1 MQRLKNWHLF
11 AVCVAVWSTTWHA
24 ITYQIGPVAPEVGVA
39 LRFGLAGAFVLGI
52 CAARGVSLRLPAI
65 DHLRLA
71 VQGAFLY
78 GVSYICVYHAERWVP
93 SGLVA
98 VGYSASPLIAGF
110 GARAAYGAP
119 LSRRFLLGGAIGLAG
134 VALIFWPELSATQTT
149 DATLRG
155 VAFTVAAV
163 LSLAYLA
170 LAGSVLA
177 FACFHRSRGPAFRR
191 RQSERKPQQRPWACL
206 LACHGHWH
214 ALWGRRLRLDCART
228 GAILCAARD
237 AVLVAVAGLLGPGRV
252 GVGLCLFS
260 ESAEPSR
267 PRARRNGGRDDA
279 DTRAPGLIAARR
291 LSAELGYLR
300 WRPARTAGQLVHP
313 ESDGDP

>member
-110 GARAAYGAP
+110 GACAAYGAP
-119 LSRRFLLGGAIGLAG
+119 LSRRFVLGGAIGLAG

-163 LSLAYLA
+163 LLSGVGSLSASRNSVRGLAFWPVMGIGMLYGGGACALIALALGRSFLPPVTLSWWLSLAYLA

-177 FACFHRSRGPAFRR
+177 FACFLSLQNR
-191 RQSERKPQQRPWACL
+191 
-206 LACHGHWH
+206 
-214 ALWGRRLRLDCART
+214 
-228 GAILCAARD
+228 
-237 AVLVAVAGLLGPGRV
+237 LGPGRAGTV
-252 GVGLCLFS
+252 GVMTPILALLVSLLLEGFR
-260 ESAEPSR
+260 PSWATFVGALLALLGNWCILSPTATPKIAGASPSPPKP
-267 PRARRNGGRDDA
+267 PRK
-279 DTRAPGLIAARR
+279 PP
-291 LSAELGYLR
+291 S
-300 WRPARTAGQLVHP
+300 
-313 ESDGDP
+313 